1 MRRTRKKERT
11 DVTLIGDVE
20 DWEADVVNFLLD
32 LPPGGEC
39 TMYMDSPGGSVY
51 GALAVLSLL
60 KLRQIRGTIVVLG
73 ECSSACLLIFGG
85 CTKRLVTPHSVFF
98 FHRMRWQSDRRI
110 MADEA
115 RQWAQH
121 FVRMEEDMDGLLV
134 RLFEPHHEQV
144 REWVRNGQ
152 FLFGREL
159 ARVGLAELVELP

>member
-1 MRRTRKKERT
+1 MPRRRKKERN
-11 DVTLIGDVE
+11 DIALIGEVE
-20 DWEADVVNFLLD
+20 DWEADVINFLLE
-32 LPPGGEC
+32 LPQGSEC
-39 TMYMDSPGGSVY
+39 TLYMDSPGGSVY

-60 KLRQIRGTIVVLG
+60 KLQQLRGTIVVLG
-73 ECSSACLLIFGG
+73 ECSSACLLIFGA
-85 CTKRLVTPHSVFF
+85 CAKRLVTPHSVFF

-121 FVRMEEDMDGLLV
+121 FVRMEEDMDGLLT
-134 RLFEPHHEQV
+134 RLFEPHHEKV

-159 ARVGLAELVELP
+159 ARIGIAELVDLL

>member
-1 MRRTRKKERT
+1 MPKRSRKETT
-11 DVTLIGDVE
+11 DITLIGDVD
-20 DWEADVVNFLLD
+20 DWEADVVRFLLD
-32 LPPGGEC
+32 VPVGGEC
-39 TMYMDSPGGSVY
+39 TLYMDSPGGSVY

-60 KLRQIRGTIVVLG
+60 RLRQIRGTIVVLG

-85 CTKRLVTPHSVFF
+85 CGKRLVTPHSVFF

-121 FVRMEEDMDGLLV
+121 FVRMEEDMDSLLA
-134 RLFEPHHEQV
+134 RLFEPHYEQV

-159 ARVGLAELVELP
+159 ARLGIAELVEL